1 MHAIQYRLKRSYWSA
16 LKTLNALLEEFSL
29 TGARFDLLTLA
40 RRPYGQLQ
48 SVLWKQLGVSRSV
61 VCRILQKLEKLGWVR
76 RWKPDE
82 DRRQRMVQLT
92 KLGRE
97 VFERA
102 RDDHPLNQKVEL
114 AWDSAVDPTCFFL
127 REWREEVFSRLQG
140 WLDSIRHS
148 FRDRAYVPYEWS
160 DEEDMDPDME
170 LDADEVAEA
179 DEDAE
184 GAEEAEAT
192 EDVEGAQGTE
202 GARD

>member
-1 MHAIQYRLKRSYWSA
+1 
-16 LKTLNALLEEFSL
+16 
-29 TGARFDLLTLA
+29 
-40 RRPYGQLQ
+40 
-48 SVLWKQLGVSRSV
+48 
-61 VCRILQKLEKLGWVR
+61 LQKLEKLGWVR

-102 RDDHPLNQKVEL
+102 RDDYPLNQKVEL
-114 AWDSAVDPTCFFL
+114 AWDSAVDPTCFFI
-127 REWREEVFSRLQG
+127 RGWREEVFSRLQG

-170 LDADEVAEA
+170 LDAGELLEVDEERDPQA
-179 DEDAE
+179 DASARGYSAAGPADA
-184 GAEEAEAT
+184 GA
-192 EDVEGAQGTE
+192 
-202 GARD
+202 